1 MIRPSFL
8 LQLFEAFLASLC
20 LVAAYSLRHGRFDS
34 EALFFDGGLFRLA
47 AFVLAVVS
55 VSYLFNLYDYR
66 LFKDGRTIAIKVAS
80 AMVVSLLVLAA
91 LFYILPGI
99 GFWRGVLLIS
109 LLLFALTQI
118 LARWLIRRFSRASM
132 FANKILIVGAGE
144 LASEIAKTVP
154 GDDNIHSYV
163 RFVACTEREPLVD
176 PALIVGHISDIKGII
191 QDYRPQKM
199 IVALSERRGNLPLKE
214 LMHYKLQG
222 VEIMEAPAYY
232 EQVAGCLMLEQVRP
246 SSFIYNPRFRMTPFM
261 RSYKRL
267 VDIALSMFGLVITA
281 PFFPFVALAIR
292 LDSKGPIFFKQLRVG
307 ENERE
312 FFVYKFRTMADH
324 AEKDTGAVWAQK
336 NDPRVTRAG
345 QFMRKTRID
354 EIPQLYNVLKGD
366 MSFVGPRPE
375 RMTFVERLKESIP
388 FYSTRHFV
396 KPGVT
401 GWAQVRY
408 PYGASDEDAL
418 EKLRYDLYYIKN
430 YSIFLDFKIIL
441 DTIRVVSSGFGGR

>member
-8 LQLFEAFLASLC
+8 LQLLDALLACAC
-20 LVAAYSLRHGRFDS
+20 LVAAYLLRHGRFDL
-34 EALFFDGGLFRLA
+34 EAIIFDGGFFRLVTY
-47 AFVLAVVS
+47 VLIVVT
-55 VSYLFNLYDYR
+55 VSYLFNLYEFR
-66 LFKDGRTIAIKVAS
+66 RFNESGTIAIKVLS
-80 AMVVSLLVLAA
+80 AMVLSLLVLSA

-99 GFWRGVLLIS
+99 GFWRGVLLIG

-118 LARWLIRRFSRASM
+118 LTRWLIRRFSRASF
-132 FANKILIVGAGE
+132 FATKILILGAGN
-144 LASEIAKTVP
+144 LAKKIADIVP
-154 GDDNIHSYV
+154 KDDNIHSYT
-163 RFVACTEREPLVD
+163 RFVACTDGEPVVD
-176 PALIVGHISDIKGII
+176 EGLIVGHISNIDQIV
-191 QDYRPQKM
+191 QDYLPQKM
-199 IVALSERRGNLPLKE
+199 IVALMERRGNLPLKE
-214 LMHYKLQG
+214 IMHSKLKG
-222 VEIMEAPAYY
+222 VEVLEATTYY
-232 EQVAGCLMLEQVRP
+232 EDVCGCLMIEKMQP
-246 SSFIYNPRFRMTPFM
+246 SSFIYTHRFRMTPFM

-267 VDIALSMFGLVITA
+267 VDIALSMIGLIITA
-281 PFFPFVALAIR
+281 PFFPMIALAIR

-312 FFVYKFRTMADH
+312 FFVYKFRTMADD

-336 NDPRVTRAG
+336 NDPRVTKVG

-366 MSFVGPRPE
+366 MSFIGPRPE
-375 RMTFVERLKESIP
+375 RMNFVERLKETIP

-441 DTIRVVSSGFGGR
+441 DTIRVVTSGFGGR

>member
-8 LQLFEAFLASLC
+8 LQLYEALLAGVC
-20 LVAAYSLRHGRFDS
+20 LIVANYMRYGRFDLG
-34 EALFFDGGLFRLA
+34 AAVFDGGAIRLT
-47 AFVLAVVS
+47 AFVLVIIT
-55 VSYLFNLYDYR
+55 VSYLFNLYEFRRFNEFRYISLR
-66 LFKDGRTIAIKVAS
+66 VVS
-80 AMVVSLLVLAA
+80 AMIISLLILSA

-99 GFWRGVLLIS
+99 GFWRGVLLLS
-109 LLLFALTQI
+109 LFLFAALQI
-118 LARWLIRRFSRASM
+118 FNRWLIRRFSRASF
-132 FANKILIVGAGE
+132 FASKILILGAGD
-144 LASEIAKTVP
+144 LAKKIADIVP
-154 GDDNIHSYV
+154 ADDNMHSFL
-163 RFVACTEREPLVD
+163 RFVTCTEQEPKVD
-176 PALIVGHISDIKGII
+176 PSMIVGHVDQIKTII
-191 QDYRPQKM
+191 QDYRPHKM

-214 LMHYKLQG
+214 IMHYKLQG
-222 VEIMEAPAYY
+222 IEVMEAPAYY
-232 EQVAGCLMLEQVRP
+232 EQVSGCLLLEQIRP

-267 VDIALSMFGLVITA
+267 IDIALSFTGLFITA
-281 PFFPFVALAIR
+281 PFFPVIALAIC

-312 FFVYKFRTMADH
+312 FYVYKFRTMADD

-336 NDPRVTRAG
+336 NDPRVTRIG

-366 MSFVGPRPE
+366 MSFIGPRPE

-388 FYSTRHFV
+388 YYSTRHFV

-418 EKLRYDLYYIKN
+418 EKLRYDLFYIKN
-430 YSIFLDFKIIL
+430 YSLALDLKIIL
-441 DTIRVVSSGFGGR
+441 DTIRVVTSGFGGR